1 MRINAA
7 SSPASAFQTYQ
18 ALNAAKTP
26 ASTTDLS
33 DTATT
38 TDKAAD
44 DQALRG
50 AFNDFVGQTF
60 FSQMLQSMRKT
71 VGKSA
76 YFNGGRA
83 EEIFTGQLAQV
94 LAEKMSTVSA
104 SKFAD
109 PLYELFTAQRR

>member
-1 MRINAA
+1 MQINAA
-7 SSPASAFQTYQ
+7 AYSSASAIRAYQT
-18 ALNAAKTP
+18 LNAAKTP
-26 ASTTDLS
+26 ANATDL
-33 DTATT
+33 TET

-44 DQALRG
+44 NEELRG

-83 EEIFTGQLAQV
+83 EEIFTGQLDQV
-94 LAEKMSTVSA
+94 LAEKMSTSCA
-104 SKFAD
+104 EKFTD
-109 PLYELFTAQRR
+109 PMYELFTAQRR

>member
-1 MRINAA
+1 MQINSAA
-7 SSPASAFQTYQ
+7 YSSAPAIRAYQT
-18 ALNAAKTP
+18 LNAAKTP
-26 ASTTDLS
+26 ANAADL
-33 DTATT
+33 TET

-44 DQALRG
+44 NEQLRG

-83 EEIFTGQLAQV
+83 EEIFTGQLDQV
-94 LAEKMSTVSA
+94 LAEKMSTSCA
-104 SKFAD
+104 EKFTD
-109 PLYELFTAQRR
+109 PMYELFTAQRR

>member
-1 MRINAA
+1 MRTNATY
-7 SSPASAFQTYQ
+7 SSASALQTYQ

-26 ASTTDLS
+26 ANATDL
-33 DTATT
+33 TEA

-83 EEIFTGQLAQV
+83 EEIFTGQLDQV
-94 LAEKMSTVSA
+94 LAEKMSKASA
-104 SKFAD
+104 SKFTD
-109 PLYELFTAQRR
+109 PMYELFTAQRR